1 MIHPA
6 KSEAEKSN
14 QGNGAE
20 KPKLYVIVV
29 SGREKTVSDHKLT
42 YFQVVQLYLDGAAL
56 DPNFIYTVTYRK
68 GNNENHEGSMVEGDT
83 VTIKEG
89 MIFNVSGTTKS

>member
-1 MIHPA
+1 MTHPE
-6 KSEAEKSN
+6 KSEVDKGN
-14 QGNGAE
+14 QGNGTE

-42 YFQVVQLYLDGAAL
+42 YTQVVQLFLNGANL
-56 DPNFIYTVTYRK
+56 DPNYIYTVTYRK
-68 GNNENHEGSMVEGDT
+68 GNNENHEGSMVEGDV

-89 MIFNVSGTTKS
+89 MIFNVSATTKS